1 MKIYQGKSVVAG
13 TAIGTIRFYSQD
25 RPVISPEKTADT
37 AGEAARY
44 ERAKAQALKEL
55 EELCGK
61 TAGEAGEDAAAI
73 FRGHGM
79 ILADE
84 EFNAHWVADIAREE
98 VL

>member
-25 RPVISPEKTADT
+25 RPAISPEKTADT

-61 TAGEAGEDAAAI
+61 TAGFWWMKNG
-73 FRGHGM
+73 RRRPGR
-79 ILADE
+79 LLPPC
-84 EFNAHWVADIAREE
+84 RRR
-98 VL
+98 